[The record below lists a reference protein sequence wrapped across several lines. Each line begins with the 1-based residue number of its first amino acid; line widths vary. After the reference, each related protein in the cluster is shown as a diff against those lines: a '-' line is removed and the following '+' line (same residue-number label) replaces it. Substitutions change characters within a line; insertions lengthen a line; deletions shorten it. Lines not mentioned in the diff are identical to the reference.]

1 MKVVTTMSETVERD
15 YADLAHVL
23 FCTELRA
30 EGTPSPDDLRSAIEA
45 ELRLH
50 DPTACRCEV
59 AQEAGD
65 HPDSYRDRMRWCLNA
80 VRAAFPSPRTSNG
93 A

>member
-1 MKVVTTMSETVERD
+1 MKVVTTLSETVERD

-30 EGTPSPDDLRSAIEA
+30 EGTPSPADLRSAIEN
-45 ELRLH
+45 ELREH
-50 DPTACRCEV
+50 DSTACRCEV

-65 HPDSYRDRMRWCLNA
+65 HPDSYRERMRWCLDV
-80 VRAAFPSPRTSNG
+80 VRTAFPSPRIPHG
-93 A
+93 G

>member
-23 FCTELRA
+23 FCTQLRA
-30 EGTPSPDDLRSAIEA
+30 EDTPSADDLRSAIEA

-50 DPTACRCEV
+50 DPTYCRCEV

-65 HPDSYRDRMRWCLNA
+65 HPDSYHDRMRWCLDA
-80 VRAAFPSPRTSNG
+80 VRSAFPSPRMPSG
-93 A
+93 G